1 MPNFQTR
8 RGRSPA
14 WLLILAFVLC
24 GSVQAA
30 EPHVVEYSAYRRAF
44 EAGDVAAALRHGEN
58 AWSEAERALGDD
70 PTTAVLAYNY
80 ARLAFAF
87 PASAERAQQAYERA
101 LSLSERGIGD
111 LSTRDVRIGLA
122 EVRLIR
128 QQSDGAAAD
137 DLARLLTERRESGQL
152 PSDLSAHAWK
162 TLAIA
167 RMRDMRHDEVL
178 AYADIA
184 AAEAAALQPPDQQV
198 QVDAL
203 VLGAMAR
210 LSRLGPEKDQTLINQ
225 AIDRLDR
232 VIALYP
238 AQAGIDGFDPLLAK
252 ALMWRASVQAMV
264 GVERDPVDLPSLI
277 RMQPGS
283 RPSGCPDLA
292 GLLSR
297 TDLVYPQNAL
307 DAGRVGAVLVGL
319 DFNGTGVE
327 RVVVLAEPAGTGFG
341 AATEESL
348 QHWTLSQ
355 PVSREC
361 GRNHVTFVTYS
372 QQ

>member
-1 MPNFQTR
+1 MPRFQTPY
-8 RGRSPA
+8 GRLQL
-14 WLLILAFVLC
+14 WLLAILILWS
-24 GSVQAA
+24 GSLLAA
-30 EPHVVEYSAYRRAF
+30 APHVTEYAAYRKAF

-128 QQSDGAAAD
+128 RESEAEVAD
-137 DLARLLTERRESGQL
+137 QLARLLTERRESGQA

-210 LSRLGPEKDQTLINQ
+210 LSRLGQEKDQALINQ
-225 AIDRLDR
+225 AIERLDR

-238 AQAGIDGFDPLLAK
+238 AQADIDSFDPLLAK

-319 DFNGTGVE
+319 DFNGSGVE

-341 AATEESL
+341 SATEESL
-348 QHWTLSQ
+348 QRWTLSQ

-361 GRNHVTFVTYS
+361 GRNHVTFVTFT